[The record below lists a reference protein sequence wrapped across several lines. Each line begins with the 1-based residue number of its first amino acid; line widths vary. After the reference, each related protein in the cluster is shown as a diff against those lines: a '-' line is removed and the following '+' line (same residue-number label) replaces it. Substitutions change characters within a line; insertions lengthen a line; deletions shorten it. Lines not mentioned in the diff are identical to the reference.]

1 MSGERYPITSRF
13 LSQESFREKAH
24 LGLDFEMEKDTPL
37 RTIENGVIEK
47 VINIPDGIGKAV
59 YVRWIDG
66 KTAIYG
72 HMNDITVKVGDTVKI
87 GDLLGYSGNT
97 GNVVGVNGGYHLH
110 FGLKDKLG
118 RWIDPEP
125 YAPFIQE
132 MNHDLINTIV
142 NSDRGLITI
151 GSDNVSDML
160 QNVMKQFV
168 ETLQEMDVNMIVGL
182 FNSSSVM

>member
-1 MSGERYPITSRF
+1 MSEVRYPITSRF
-13 LSQESFREKAH
+13 LNQESFREKAH
-24 LGLDFEMEKDTPL
+24 LGLDFAMPKDTPL

-59 YVRWIDG
+59 YVRWVDG

-72 HMNDITVKVGDTVKI
+72 HMNDITVRIGDTVKI

-97 GNVVGVNGGYHLH
+97 GNVVGENGGYHLH
-110 FGLKDKLG
+110 FALMDQLG
-118 RWIDPEP
+118 RYIDPEP

-132 MNHDLINTIV
+132 MNHDLINTIA
-142 NSDRGLITI
+142 NSGNGLISI
-151 GSDNVSDML
+151 DSGNVSDVL

-182 FNSSSVM
+182 FNSTSVM